1 LRNWTGKSSRL
12 AQQVEQRPQ
21 KQETVLGAETD
32 VPTILPSHMPCPFPH
47 CGTIFAL
54 YDESLSIQK
63 IQLHKTSD
71 SADYSDERHGFDL
84 SMDDARSDFLV
95 LKAFSIGVCDR
106 CRLLFVRV
114 PRLVGRIQRPRVS
127 PGMRV
132 RISNARFFVNP
143 KSISEC
149 DPVLVVVMLVPNTD
163 GLEMETFALF
173 AKLERKNA
181 GEDVM
186 SNEEQLDIFSGA
198 QQDER
203 DRETEEEYTEEA
215 DEDQLSLHVGL
226 GETRLLSFP
235 ECASTM
241 ANTH

>member
-1 LRNWTGKSSRL
+1 
-12 AQQVEQRPQ
+12 VF
-21 KQETVLGAETD
+21 GAETD
-32 VPTILPSHMPCPFPH
+32 VPTILPSHIPCPFPH
-47 CGTIFAL
+47 CGTISAL

-63 IQLHKTSD
+63 IELHKTSD
-71 SADYSDERHGFDL
+71 SADYSDERHGFVL
-84 SMDDARSDFLV
+84 SMDDERSDFLV

-114 PRLVGRIQRPRVS
+114 PRLVGRTRRPRVS

-149 DPVLVVVMLVPNTD
+149 DPVLVVVMLVPDTD

-173 AKLERKNA
+173 AKLERKDA
-181 GEDVM
+181 GEDGTCLVL
-186 SNEEQLDIFSGA
+186 NEEQLDKLSGV

-203 DRETEEEYTEEA
+203 DWETEEEYTEEA
-215 DEDQLSLHVGL
+215 GEDQLSLHVGS